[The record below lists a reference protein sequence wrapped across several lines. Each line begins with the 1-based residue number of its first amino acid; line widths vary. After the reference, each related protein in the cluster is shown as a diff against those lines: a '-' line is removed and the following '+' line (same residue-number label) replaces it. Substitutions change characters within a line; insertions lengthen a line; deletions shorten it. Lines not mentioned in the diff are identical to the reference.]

1 MKLIFTILFAFL
13 ISLSAS
19 AEKFGVNE
27 IPQIEYSTYTDLDIP
42 DDPMGP
48 VFVELGTPKVVD
60 DNPYGILWLV
70 VKPVEFVLEAIDSQ
84 IDNLGITLIIFA
96 ILIKIIF
103 HNLSLKA
110 YIAKEKIKLNT
121 PKVIFIKE
129 KYKEDPQK
137 LKENTLAL
145 YSETETNPGDLLTSM
160 LAHIPIFI
168 IVMVVIRNLVT
179 NTNTGFIYI
188 ADISMPDPLY
198 ILPIILGLIMIYE
211 QRQQGDEFS
220 PAVKNAFLIVPII
233 FTYIFTYL
241 GAGILLYI
249 ITIMGFGALQEAHF
263 KKTVKI
269 INHEKN

>member
-13 ISLSAS
+13 MSLSAS

-42 DDPMGP
+42 DDPIDP
-48 VFVELGTPKVVD
+48 VFNELSAPQVVD
-60 DNPYGILWLV
+60 DNPYGIFWIV
-70 VKPVEFVLEAIDSQ
+70 VKPVEFILETIDSW
-84 IDNLGITLIIFA
+84 INNLGITLILFA

-103 HNLSLKA
+103 YDLSLKS
-110 YIAKEKIKLNT
+110 YIAKEKIKLHAKKLIT
-121 PKVIFIKE
+121 IKE

-145 YSETETNPGDLLTSM
+145 YSETKTNPGHV
-160 LAHIPIFI
+160 LASILAQIPIFI

-179 NTNTGFIYI
+179 TTNPTFIHI
-188 ADISMPDPLY
+188 DKLSIPDPLY

-211 QRQQGDEFS
+211 QWHNVDAFS
-220 PAVKNAFLIVPII
+220 PAVKKAFLIFPI
-233 FTYIFTYL
+233 FFMYIFTYFS
-241 GAGILLYI
+241 AGILLYI
-249 ITIMGFGALQEAHF
+249 ITIVGFGVLQEAHF
-263 KKTVKI
+263 RKTVKI